1 MLNIISSD
9 KQPNFKYEEMGRKF
23 LDNTLAFTYGY
34 FTGDTAHFDPIVLKE
49 MANDS
54 TWLEYAAG
62 DMQAI
67 IIQSLEG
74 DENFEDLE
82 QLKAELIALLNLYIR
97 MAERKTKESEEE
109 LFLRLYDKFMILLLC
124 SEQFVSYLAE
134 AEKELQ
140 GNRKKEKQMQRRL
153 RKMRK

>member
-23 LDNTLAFTYGY
+23 LDNTLAFTYGF
-34 FTGDTAHFDPIVLKE
+34 FTEDTSYFDPIILNE
-49 MANDS
+49 MAKDS
-54 TWLEYAAG
+54 KWLEYAAG

-82 QLKAELIALLNLYIR
+82 ELKTEFIALLNLYIG
-97 MAERKTKESEEE
+97 MAKKKNNESEEE

-124 SEQFVSYLAE
+124 SEKFVSYLAE
-134 AEKELQ
+134 AEKELKV
-140 GNRKKEKQMQRRL
+140 NR
-153 RKMRK
+153 